1 MCKSG
6 GKYSE
11 HAVKW
16 VVIMAVGG
24 GVNSD
29 NER

>member
-1 MCKSG
+1 MCESG

-11 HAVKW
+11 HTVKW
-16 VVIMAVGG
+16 VVIMAVSG
-24 GVNSD
+24 GVTSD